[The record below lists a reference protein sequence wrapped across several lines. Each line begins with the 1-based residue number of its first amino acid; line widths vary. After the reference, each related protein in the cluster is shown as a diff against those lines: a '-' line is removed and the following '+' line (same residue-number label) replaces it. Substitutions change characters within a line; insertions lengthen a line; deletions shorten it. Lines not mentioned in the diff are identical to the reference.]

1 MEADEGPLE
10 GRWQVVFHAC
20 ERLNSFMIR
29 SGILLIDKPE
39 GPSSAQVVHRAKIA
53 LGADKAGHLGTLDP
67 FASGL
72 LLIGL
77 NEGTKIA
84 DVFLSA
90 SKRYRGVMVLGV
102 ATDSQDATGNI
113 IQTRPVPMIDA
124 ARLRSLEQQFTGEL
138 QQVPPMFSALK
149 KDGIRLYRLAR
160 QGREVPREPR
170 AVLVTSLRLAQI
182 SSGQIEIDVTCSR
195 GTYVR
200 TLAADIGVA
209 LGCGAHLLSLRR
221 LSCGPLRI
229 DDAVVLNRLEVEK
242 CVPSGALVPLAAAL
256 SHLTA
261 VTWDNRWI
269 ARLRLGQQEILS
281 QLGKPPP
288 DETLMPILDRAG
300 HLAALAQWR
309 ETGGWRLARIF
320 RE

>member
-1 MEADEGPLE
+1 
-10 GRWQVVFHAC
+10 
-20 ERLNSFMIR
+20 MIR

-39 GPSSAQVVHRAKIA
+39 GPSSAQVVHRAKVA
-53 LGADKAGHLGTLDP
+53 LGAEKAGHLGTLDP

-72 LLIGL
+72 LLVGI

-113 IQTRPVPMIDA
+113 IETRPVPIIDA
-124 ARLRSLEQQFTGEL
+124 GRFGELEEQFTGEL
-138 QQVPPMFSALK
+138 QQIPPMFSALK
-149 KDGIRLYRLAR
+149 KDGVRLYRLAR

-170 AVLVTSLRLAQI
+170 TIRVELLRLVQL
-182 SSGQIEIDVTCSR
+182 SNRQVEIDVTCSR

-200 TLAADIGVA
+200 TLAADMGAA

-221 LSCGPLRI
+221 LSCGPLKI
-229 DDAVVLNRLEVEK
+229 EEAVALSRLEQEK
-242 CVPSGALVPLAAAL
+242 SAPPGSLVPLAGAL
-256 SHLTA
+256 SHLTT

-281 QLGKPPP
+281 QLGKPAA

-300 HLAALAQWR
+300 HLAALAEWKQAA
-309 ETGGWRLARIF
+309 GWRLARIF